1 MKILVVYTDCLCA
14 NSNNLSSS
22 DIEDLKEVYE
32 SGDFDAAL
40 VYSCD
45 ARLEQCFT
53 KGLVYKM
60 DECSGCETPLGEMI
74 LNALKKLPNPE
85 NEELHLVIAYR
96 ANLKFDLENLCKNL
110 LGNVCFIDMTGNKE
124 PDQKFYDLSTT
135 TPSDDAFDNLFR
147 CGTANY
153 SISRVTSFKKINK
166 FNRVQIHHITIPTRH
181 LVVD

>member
-40 VYSCD
+40 LYSCD

-74 LNALKKLPNPE
+74 LNALKKMSSARFEAQYGLIKGKMP
-85 NEELHLVIAYR
+85 
-96 ANLKFDLENLCKNL
+96 
-110 LGNVCFIDMTGNKE
+110 
-124 PDQKFYDLSTT
+124 
-135 TPSDDAFDNLFR
+135 
-147 CGTANY
+147 
-153 SISRVTSFKKINK
+153 
-166 FNRVQIHHITIPTRH
+166 
-181 LVVD
+181 